1 MNRRSIIAR
10 SCLVS
15 FCLRWLLIVVLTQ
28 GILGCAP
35 HPHHAEAPRLDPYYI
50 SGSKEDRET
59 LRQLFVLLAK
69 ETENREADTGNAAVY
84 SAVEFALV
92 REIANRYI
100 RLQEYGKL
108 INFLTDRT
116 NRNPQDPYNAYY
128 LLMVAYGYIQQEA
141 YPVAA
146 LYFDGIIKN
155 YPDLTVEGQSIHLAC
170 LNQLITLVD
179 NPEQKVTYYEEL
191 IARFSDSLD
200 LGMTYFMLG
209 QAYEQIGDWNG
220 AIQSYTQY
228 LPYRGTIIPGFPQ
241 ADQYAKQLVDFNQ
254 SPKDWTFENLHSL
267 VNAVKGALADGSSLR
282 LRQYQAKVN
291 FFARSWEQE
300 DTDDSGMAEFN
311 LADFMRGNQIQYAD
325 VLDTSSNAAEAYL
338 RTSGWDQF
346 ISTWYFYFRKIYFPL
361 NPDIHGRWEWAGV
374 YYGEKF

>member
-1 MNRRSIIAR
+1 LA
-10 SCLVS
+10 V
-15 FCLRWLLIVVLTQ
+15 TQ
-28 GILGCAP
+28 GLTGCAP
-35 HPHHAEAPRLDPYYI
+35 GSYHAQVVRFDPYYI
-50 SGSKEDRET
+50 SGSKEDQEI

-69 ETENREADTGNAAVY
+69 ETENQEADTGEQETREPQDTAAY
-84 SAVEFALV
+84 NEVEFAVV

-108 INFLTDRT
+108 INFLTART

-128 LLMVAYGYIQQEA
+128 LLMVGYGYIQQEA

-146 LYFDGIIKN
+146 LYFDVIIKN
-155 YPDLTVEGQSIHLAC
+155 YPDLMVEGQSIHLAC

-179 NPEQKVTYYEEL
+179 NPEQEVKYYEEL
-191 IARFSDSLD
+191 IARFSDFLD
-200 LGMTYFMLG
+200 LGMAYFMLG

-228 LPYRGTIIPGFPQ
+228 LPYRGTIIPGFPN
-241 ADQYAKQLVDFNQ
+241 ADNYAKQLVDFNQ
-254 SPKDWTFENLHSL
+254 SPKDWTFENLNSL
-267 VNAVKGALADGSSLR
+267 VNAVKGALADGSSVR

-291 FFARSWEQE
+291 FFARSWEQA
-300 DTDDSGMAEFN
+300 DTDDAGMAEFN
-311 LADFMRGNQIQYAD
+311 LADFMRGNQIHYAD
-325 VLDTSSNAAEAYL
+325 VLDTSSNATEAYL